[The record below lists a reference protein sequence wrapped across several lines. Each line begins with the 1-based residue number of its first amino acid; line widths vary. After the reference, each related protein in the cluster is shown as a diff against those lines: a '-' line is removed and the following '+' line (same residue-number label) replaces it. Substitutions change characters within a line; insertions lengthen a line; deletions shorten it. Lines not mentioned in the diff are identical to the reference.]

1 MAYLA
6 FGIGAIADQLFPGFQ
21 VGIARG
27 QAQHD
32 GHFLVKALLIKLEG
46 HFINVVYVHRRE
58 HGVLVHIAEQGDL
71 AAQLFGDA
79 LLAAAEDDVRLNA
92 DGEQLFDAVL
102 GGLGLVLTR
111 RAQVG
116 HQGEVDVQAIV
127 AAQLRTQLADGLQ
140 KRQAFNVAHG
150 AADFDDGHVW
160 RVIAFSQRKHH
171 ALNLIGDVGNHLH
184 RGAQIVAVAL
194 FAAPV
199 FGKKPEGYDE
209 SLSIGKVKCFY
220 GNFLVALRAAVYID
234 TLGAEGI
241 KDAAQKAVLNAN
253 YLMEGLKEFYPVAYD
268 RVCMHEFV
276 LTLENLKHE
285 KGVSAMDVAKAML
298 DYGIHPPTMY
308 FPLIVHEDLM
318 FEPTETETKETLDE
332 AIRVLGEIRQIAE
345 KDAQSLHEAP
355 HKTII
360 GRVDEV
366 RAARQ
371 PVLKY
376 AFND

>member
-1 MAYLA
+1 M
-6 FGIGAIADQLFPGFQ
+6 
-21 VGIARG
+21 
-27 QAQHD
+27 
-32 GHFLVKALLIKLEG
+32 IK
-46 HFINVVYVHRRE
+46 
-58 HGVLVHIAEQGDL
+58 
-71 AAQLFGDA
+71 
-79 LLAAAEDDVRLNA
+79 
-92 DGEQLFDAVL
+92 
-102 GGLGLVLTR
+102 
-111 RAQVG
+111 
-116 HQGEVDVQAIV
+116 IV
-127 AAQLRTQLADGLQ
+127 
-140 KRQAFNVAHG
+140 
-150 AADFDDGHVW
+150 
-160 RVIAFSQRKHH
+160 
-171 ALNLIGDVGNHLH
+171 
-184 RGAQIVAVAL
+184 
-194 FAAPV
+194 
-199 FGKKPEGYDE
+199 
-209 SLSIGKVKCFY
+209 
-220 GNFLVALRAAVYID
+220 ID

-355 HKTII
+355 HRTII

>member
-1 MAYLA
+1 MDLLRGNIKTLYFKYLSVA
-6 FGIGAIADQLFPGFQ
+6 FGSALILWLLASYGYDTSVGA
-21 VGIARG
+21 
-27 QAQHD
+27 AQN
-32 GHFLVKALLIKLEG
+32 GEAIFGLRMLMSWLPAAGCALAALL
-46 HFINVVYVHRRE
+46 VAVYPLGESRIRE
-58 HGVLVHIAEQGDL
+58 IV
-71 AAQLFGDA
+71 
-79 LLAAAEDDVRLNA
+79 
-92 DGEQLFDAVL
+92 DAVHDA
-102 GGLGLVLTR
+102 GGQVYMDGANMN
-111 RAQVG
+111 AQVG
-116 HQGEVDVQAIV
+116 LTNPGYIGADVC
-127 AAQLRTQLADGLQ
+127 
-140 KRQAFNVAHG
+140 H
-150 AADFDDGHVW
+150 
-160 RVIAFSQRKHH
+160 
-171 ALNLIGDVGNHLH
+171 LNLHKTFAMPHGGGGPGSGPVGCKKIL
-184 RGAQIVAVAL
+184 ASFL
-194 FAAPV
+194 PAPV